1 MAINENEVLDF
12 LTHYNSGMSD
22 YQIKNYVI
30 KSEVT
35 TYRQIKQTLVEL
47 NARQESIENIK
58 IDCEKRKINIEKIKH
73 KLNTTEDEFD
83 KRLLEIDLRE
93 EEKNIIF
100 ATKKYNIQKQEYN
113 LFLEKI
119 TSFFDSKEELQN
131 YMNNPEEERKYWIA
145 RMGKQAALDL
155 LSSGRITV
163 GNMDSIAMMS
173 EEDQVQTL
181 KVAIQYSGLMNV
193 GLAKL
198 QQEMIPYLQELEKT
212 SDKILPTFD
221 GIENNLNINLAEK
234 LGYEKKSIQS
244 SNQSEDL

>member
-1 MAINENEVLDF
+1 
-12 LTHYNSGMSD
+12 
-22 YQIKNYVI
+22 
-30 KSEVT
+30 
-35 TYRQIKQTLVEL
+35 
-47 NARQESIENIK
+47 
-58 IDCEKRKINIEKIKH
+58 
-73 KLNTTEDEFD
+73 
-83 KRLLEIDLRE
+83 
-93 EEKNIIF
+93 
-100 ATKKYNIQKQEYN
+100 
-113 LFLEKI
+113 
-119 TSFFDSKEELQN
+119 
-131 YMNNPEEERKYWIA
+131 MNNPEEERKYWIA

-234 LGYEKKSIQS
+234 LGYDKKSIQS